1 MQDKMQSANG
11 MQAFALG
18 LNKRLAD
25 DAGRSGNLVY
35 SPLSVYAALSLVA
48 AGARERTLNE
58 LLGVLGAP
66 SRDVLAEHVRGLVGH
81 VLADQSHAG
90 GPRISFACG
99 VWHDMTMPLRPAYRD
114 AAVQSYKAVT
124 RAVNFRQKPEEAGK
138 QINAWVAASTN
149 NLIPSIFSPGALS
162 PLTDLVLANA
172 IYFKGRWDKP
182 FYKKLTKEDK
192 FHRLDGTD
200 VDVSF
205 MRDFGRQLLAC
216 HDGFKVLQLRYERG
230 RPLPAQPAPI
240 YSMCVFLPDARDGLW
255 RLTDKINCDPDFVRK
270 HLPRNDVL
278 VGDFR
283 LPKFKLS
290 FGRDMSG
297 HLRELGLGEA
307 FDEGKADL
315 TGMAEDGAR
324 GGRRLALQKVMHKA
338 FIEVNEE
345 GTEAAALTGSLVGC
359 SMYSPPPPPP
369 VDFVADHPFA
379 FFVIEEVSGAI
390 LFAGHVV
397 DPSIN

>member
-1 MQDKMQSANG
+1 MQ
-11 MQAFALG
+11 
-18 LNKRLAD
+18 
-25 DAGRSGNLVY
+25 
-35 SPLSVYAALSLVA
+35 
-48 AGARERTLNE
+48 
-58 LLGVLGAP
+58 
-66 SRDVLAEHVRGLVGH
+66 
-81 VLADQSHAG
+81 
-90 GPRISFACG
+90 
-99 VWHDMTMPLRPAYRD
+99 
-114 AAVQSYKAVT
+114 
-124 RAVNFRQKPEEAGK
+124 PEEAGK

-192 FHRLDGTD
+192 FHRLDGTN
-200 VDVSF
+200 VDVPF